1 MLYYVFKFICCSFVA
16 ILRNKKFDEED
27 NDKKENEK
35 ELIDINVFN
44 KENKDINN
52 AYIRDNYD
60 K

>member
-35 ELIDINVFN
+35 ELIDINVFKLFLFMN
-44 KENKDINN
+44 KSINK
-52 AYIRDNYD
+52 
-60 K
+60 